1 MLQSKIQEYVTD
13 IELEYQSKCKR
24 RLVSSEGIHGLF
36 PGEEGEL
43 NAALGLA
50 VSLERNVDISLKE
63 ISDQLLQ
70 GTGEP
75 ASAAWVIETGPRICS
90 HIRVQEHVQSP

>member
-24 RLVSSEGIHGLF
+24 RLVSSEGIQGLF

-43 NAALGLA
+43 NAALGY
-50 VSLERNVDISLKE
+50 DW
-63 ISDQLLQ
+63 
-70 GTGEP
+70 P
-75 ASAAWVIETGPRICS
+75 FP
-90 HIRVQEHVQSP
+90 